1 MQRIVNAKVNI
12 GLQIVRRREDGYHEL
27 RTVFCPVGLYAG
39 TPENPEPFCDMLEV
53 LPRAEAGFEVELMG
67 RKVECPL
74 EKNLVY
80 RAAEKYFTELATPG
94 FGARVVLEKH
104 LPDGAGCGGGSAD
117 AAMTLEQLSAL
128 DSAMNGDR
136 GDFRPR
142 DKARLR
148 ELALQLGADC
158 PFFLE
163 NCPAYACGIGE
174 ILEPIELDLKERW
187 MVLVKPDVYISTR
200 EAFAGVTPHEPDF
213 DLRRLPGIPIEE
225 WRAVV
230 HNDFEDS
237 IFPQHPELRAIKER
251 LYWAGALYASMTG
264 SGSSVY
270 GIYENEVRAR
280 EAYAEMS
287 DVSTFEGAYLLKM

>member
-1 MQRIVNAKVNI
+1 M
-12 GLQIVRRREDGYHEL
+12 
-27 RTVFCPVGLYAG
+27 
-39 TPENPEPFCDMLEV
+39 
-53 LPRAEAGFEVELMG
+53 
-67 RKVECPL
+67 
-74 EKNLVY
+74 
-80 RAAEKYFTELATPG
+80 
-94 FGARVVLEKH
+94 
-104 LPDGAGCGGGSAD
+104 
-117 AAMTLEQLSAL
+117 
-128 DSAMNGDR
+128 
-136 GDFRPR
+136 
-142 DKARLR
+142 
-148 ELALQLGADC
+148 
-158 PFFLE
+158 FLL
-163 NCPAYACGIGE
+163 GIGE

-264 SGSSVY
+264 RGSSVY

-280 EAYAEMS
+280 DA
-287 DVSTFEGAYLLKM
+287 